1 MADVRVGV
9 GEDVDPLLE
18 ELWLGLARRKALKWW
33 ERVSSGSNLA
43 DLPSRGHPPVLPSA
57 WSLTEKVRSH
67 PSPYFLPPYGIRY
80 GRISFVTRAF
90 GDAEGEWGSGCRGKG
105 STNLG
110 VGTQAAG
117 HVGWTAGPGLADSGT
132 EAVAHRSCILQMLS
146 ETKLTDAVTHRLA

>member
-1 MADVRVGV
+1 
-9 GEDVDPLLE
+9 
-18 ELWLGLARRKALKWW
+18 
-33 ERVSSGSNLA
+33 
-43 DLPSRGHPPVLPSA
+43 
-57 WSLTEKVRSH
+57 VRSH
-67 PSPYFLPPYGIRY
+67 PSPYFLPPCGLRY
-80 GRISFVTRAF
+80 GRISFATRAF

-146 ETKLTDAVTHRLA
+146 ETKLTDAVTRLA